1 MIVKLKTDSE
11 KRDARL
17 RLYKDDVFL
26 IAHEVIKNLQPA
38 LSIEELFAT
47 AEAFT
52 SFLLENDLSESEI
65 MQYEIDNLRNEIPN
79 EQTFYLVISLSFIKL
94 CALRKTKPNAENIAR
109 ALVCF
114 CQENENFTDWLAQ
127 LTQKEHSRWFEG
139 KRIDLLSYE
148 LKCIEHNVS
157 TEDNLSVMTAIVDSA
172 MGLSVEAMQHVE
184 NVVSETNDKYNHHFD
199 IELNR
204 LREARREKSKFNL
217 HFDKLNDIHGN
228 SNVTISN

>member
-1 MIVKLKTDSE
+1 MIVKLETDAE
-11 KRDARL
+11 KRDTRL
-17 RLYKDDVFL
+17 RLFKDEVFL
-26 IAHEVIKNLQPA
+26 IAHEAIKDLHLS

-47 AEAFT
+47 SDTFAN
-52 SFLLENDLSESEI
+52 FLLENDLTDREI
-65 MQYEIDNLRNEIPN
+65 MQYDIDDLRNDISDEP
-79 EQTFYLVISLSFIKL
+79 TFYLVISLSFVKL
-94 CALRKTKPNAENIAR
+94 CALRKTKDNAEDVAR
-109 ALVCF
+109 ALVGF
-114 CQENENFTDWLAQ
+114 CQENEGFTDLLAQ
-127 LTQKEHSRWFEG
+127 LTKKEHSRWLEG

-148 LKCIEHNVS
+148 LKHIG
-157 TEDNLSVMTAIVDSA
+157 TDAKTDDNRSVMAAIVDSA
-172 MGLSVEAMQHVE
+172 LGLSVEAMQHVE